1 MDLDLLVESESDSDG
16 EADGE
21 GRAAGDRGDRDG
33 TDNAGGGGKYT
44 SKFIFG
50 GKYEHHLRSQ
60 AGGTATTTRSSPTTT
75 PGARAPTQRTRSP
88 TPAPRRTSR

>member
-33 TDNAGGGGKYT
+33 TDNAGGGG
-44 SKFIFG
+44 
-50 GKYEHHLRSQ
+50 Q
-60 AGGTATTTRSSPTTT
+60 
-75 PGARAPTQRTRSP
+75 
-88 TPAPRRTSR
+88 